1 MNKKS
6 KKENIIPTLAK
17 VDVAIRH
24 GTYKL
29 KKKVENTVMV
39 TELQNKHQ
47 ERRILNKD
55 IIETASKMKSPIS
68 FILYS
73 TLLHQINIAVK
84 SKSRGIT

>member
-1 MNKKS
+1 
-6 KKENIIPTLAK
+6 
-17 VDVAIRH
+17 
-24 GTYKL
+24 
-29 KKKVENTVMV
+29 MV

-55 IIETASKMKSPIS
+55 IIETASKMKPLIS

>member
-1 MNKKS
+1 
-6 KKENIIPTLAK
+6 
-17 VDVAIRH
+17 
-24 GTYKL
+24 
-29 KKKVENTVMV
+29 MV

-55 IIETASKMKSPIS
+55 IIETVSKMKPPIS

-84 SKSRGIT
+84 SKSRGITWKKGSLW

>member
-1 MNKKS
+1 M
-6 KKENIIPTLAK
+6 
-17 VDVAIRH
+17 
-24 GTYKL
+24 
-29 KKKVENTVMV
+29 MV

-55 IIETASKMKSPIS
+55 IIETASKMKPPIS